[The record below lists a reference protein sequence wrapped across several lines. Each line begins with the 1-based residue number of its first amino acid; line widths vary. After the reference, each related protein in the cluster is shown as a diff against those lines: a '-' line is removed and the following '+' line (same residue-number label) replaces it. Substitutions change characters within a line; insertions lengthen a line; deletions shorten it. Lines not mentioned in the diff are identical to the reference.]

1 MNIKENTNP
10 VGKVIPSDL
19 IDQFIESMKA
29 LWDSTQEKSK
39 SWQLWKKVN
48 FIKITNFLLNC
59 LDDLIAYV
67 DTMAFASGAD
77 KKATVLNAVSKLYDY
92 IVREALPMWLV
103 PFANVIRD
111 YIIQVLISA
120 AIDWIVQKYR
130 EGDWRKKDKG
140 QIESQWIKLHVKFFG
155 IPLGLN

>member
-1 MNIKENTNP
+1 VNIKENTNP

-67 DTMAFASGAD
+67 DTMAFASGD
-77 KKATVLNAVSKLYDY
+77 
-92 IVREALPMWLV
+92 
-103 PFANVIRD
+103 
-111 YIIQVLISA
+111 
-120 AIDWIVQKYR
+120 
-130 EGDWRKKDKG
+130 
-140 QIESQWIKLHVKFFG
+140 
-155 IPLGLN
+155 

>member
-10 VGKVIPSDL
+10 VGKIIPSDS
-19 IDQFIESMKA
+19 IDQFIESMKY
-29 LWDSTQEKSK
+29 LWDSTQQKSQ

-67 DTMAFASGAD
+67 DTLSFASGAD
-77 KKATVLNAVSKLYDY
+77 KKATVLDAVSRIYDY
-92 IVREALPMWLV
+92 IVREALPVWLV

-111 YIIQVLISA
+111 YVIQVLISA

-130 EGDWRKKDKG
+130 DGHWRKKDKD
-140 QIESQWIKLHVKFFG
+140 QIESQWIKLHIKLFG
-155 IPLGLN
+155 VPLSIT